1 MGFFE
6 QNAFL
11 IVLVVTLLVW
21 LGMYYYTY
29 RLDKRIQKL
38 EKELL

>member
-6 QNAFL
+6 QNAYL
-11 IVLVVTLLVW
+11 VVLVVTLLVW
-21 LGMYYYTY
+21 FGMYYYTY

-38 EKELL
+38 ENE